1 MTEAGG
7 VRFSEMIDV
16 LSAEASRIETV
27 QRDLVESELRKA
39 PDPGQ
44 LRRKQVLEAII
55 HMIDFVRGDQV
66 IVDRLKKKTAPMG
79 AKNRGSEASSRVAG
93 SGGP

>member
-1 MTEAGG
+1 
-7 VRFSEMIDV
+7 VR
-16 LSAEASRIETV
+16 T
-27 QRDLVESELRKA
+27 A

-55 HMIDFVRGDQV
+55 YMIDMIRGDQV
-66 IVDRLKKKTAPMG
+66 IVERLKKKTAPMG
-79 AKNRGSEASSRVAG
+79 AKNRGSETSSRVAG